1 MKKFYVIIT
10 LICACLFG
18 NAQNV
23 KNLNKLMNNKDI
35 TTVYIS
41 QASLALMGDE
51 VNGINVSQISDKL
64 EGIYIFTSEKYE
76 AIQQLKNEFDP
87 ITNSDKN
94 ELLMFIND
102 NETSMKFLGEK
113 ARGGYKNMLMV
124 IEENDDEKGN
134 SEYVA
139 ILFKGLI
146 PEEFIQNQIKNQN
159 LEKNVKNK

>member
-64 EGIYIFTSEKYE
+64 EGIYIF
-76 AIQQLKNEFDP
+76 I
-87 ITNSDKN
+87 
-94 ELLMFIND
+94 
-102 NETSMKFLGEK
+102 
-113 ARGGYKNMLMV
+113 
-124 IEENDDEKGN
+124 
-134 SEYVA
+134 
-139 ILFKGLI
+139 
-146 PEEFIQNQIKNQN
+146 
-159 LEKNVKNK
+159 